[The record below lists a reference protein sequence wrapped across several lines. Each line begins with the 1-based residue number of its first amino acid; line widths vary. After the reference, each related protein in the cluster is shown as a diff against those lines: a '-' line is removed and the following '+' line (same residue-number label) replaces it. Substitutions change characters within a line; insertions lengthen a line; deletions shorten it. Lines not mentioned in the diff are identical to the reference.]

1 MWRCSRITVS
11 STRGPVLLGSSMLR
25 LEVAHVEPC
34 YLAPEVLAP
43 LCKVDMILNCCV
55 GVKESLLHHRMTAC
69 VSVES
74 VAQECY
80 VTRAGWTPPSAV
92 TYIQAQGFSQACMSD
107 DLRPEEDIK
116 AFPTEH
122 GR

>member
-1 MWRCSRITVS
+1 MF
-11 STRGPVLLGSSMLR
+11 R
-25 LEVAHVEPC
+25 LELAHVEAC

-43 LCKVDMILNCCV
+43 VCKVDMILDRCV
-55 GVKESLLHHRMTAC
+55 GAKESLLHHRMTAC
-69 VSVES
+69 ASLKA
-74 VAQECY
+74 VAQESS
-80 VTRAGWTPPSAV
+80 VTRAEWTRPSAV